1 MMKTTASA
9 SVSPDGLMQLA
20 DAEFGNM
27 NEVNVEIH
35 GAIEKHGIISRQK
48 KYRDDKGRVIFE
60 GKQVKR

>member
-1 MMKTTASA
+1 
-9 SVSPDGLMQLA
+9 MQLA

-48 KYRDDKGRVIFE
+48 KYRDEKGRVIFE